1 MMNKKNLLSLS
12 ALAAAG
18 LLLAGCA
25 TKTVYLTPDQYC
37 QTATLQSY
45 TVKKGDS
52 LSKIAKANST
62 TESCI
67 KSLNHLKGNVIS
79 PEQKLYLP
87 VVPKSGWI

>member
-1 MMNKKNLLSLS
+1 MSKKKVIHLG
-12 ALAAAG
+12 ALMVAG
-18 LLLAGCA
+18 VFLAGCA

-37 QTATLQSY
+37 QTQTLQSY

-52 LSKIAKANST
+52 LGKIAKANNT

-67 KSLNHLKGNVIS
+67 KSLNNLKGDVIS

-87 VVPKSGWI
+87 VAPKSGWL